1 MEFSE
6 IILTLVGIVSTIS
19 AWVVVNL
26 VADIRKLNEK
36 MTDCQTNMP
45 KEYMLKQDYTA
56 DATEIKFEIRELSKK
71 IDQVWKHIRI
81 DNGKD

>member
-1 MEFSE
+1 
-6 IILTLVGIVSTIS
+6 
-19 AWVVVNL
+19 
-26 VADIRKLNEK
+26 
-36 MTDCQTNMP
+36 MP
-45 KEYMLKQDYTA
+45 KEYMLKSDYTA